1 MFDQLLGQ
9 TSLASLVL
17 FALSAIFFILVWFF
31 VNRASV
37 RANLQ
42 VKLLAEIA
50 EQQRRQTELLE
61 LLVRKQGKTAAE
73 DAYDDDH
80 VSSLRGFIPER

>member
-9 TSLASLVL
+9 INLASFVL
-17 FALSAIFFILVWFF
+17 FALLAIFLLVVGFF

-61 LLVRKQGKTAAE
+61 LLVRKQGKTAPD